1 MLMDM
6 IVVGAA
12 FTMPLLWFYFIE
24 KRKEGCR

>member
-6 IVVGAA
+6 VVVGAA

-24 KRKEGCR
+24 KRKEAIR

>member
-24 KRKEGCR
+24 KRKEVIR

>member
-24 KRKEGCR
+24 KRKEVTR